1 MKEKKKERLRAERGR
16 GEVKK
21 RARKTADVPQR
32 AKRSRPAGQAPR
44 KKKRARNKEFARVTY
59 IFVALFIAM
68 MGYISYFNVV
78 KSRDII
84 SSPYNK
90 RQGFLCRYR
99 DPRKDSGQ
107 KWKCAGSDKC
117 GRRWDRDKRISVQ

>member
-1 MKEKKKERLRAERGR
+1 MSRNSGSKDSGER
-16 GEVKK
+16 V
-21 RARKTADVPQR
+21 
-32 AKRSRPAGQAPR
+32 
-44 KKKRARNKEFARVTY
+44 RNKEFARVTY

-90 RQGFLCRYR
+90 RQ
-99 DPRKDSGQ
+99 DSYHT
-107 KWKCAGSDKC
+107 
-117 GRRWDRDKRISVQ
+117 

>member
-1 MKEKKKERLRAERGR
+1 MKEKRRKGYEQREAEERLKRER
-16 GEVKK
+16 EK
-21 RARKTADVPQR
+21 RQMSRRERKEADRQD
-32 AKRSRPAGQAPR
+32 KRRE

-90 RQGFLCRYR
+90 RQ
-99 DPRKDSGQ
+99 DSY
-107 KWKCAGSDKC
+107 A
-117 GRRWDRDKRISVQ
+117 DRDRKSVV